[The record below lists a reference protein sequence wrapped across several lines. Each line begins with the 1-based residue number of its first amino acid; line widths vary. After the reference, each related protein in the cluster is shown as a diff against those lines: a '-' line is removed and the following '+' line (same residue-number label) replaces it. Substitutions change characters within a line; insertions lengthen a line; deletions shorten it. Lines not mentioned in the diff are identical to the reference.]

1 MVLISPDGEIR
12 VWENMSLGLGNM
24 DRYQETYIELGQDD
38 MVDKLW
44 KLDVSSLKS
53 MTRRRLADG
62 EGHQF
67 CRNNKTIF
75 GL

>member
-1 MVLISPDGEIR
+1 MITLDGEIR

-24 DRYQETYIELGQDD
+24 DRYQEAYIELGQDD

-53 MTRRRLADG
+53 MIRKEAS
-62 EGHQF
+62 
-67 CRNNKTIF
+67 
-75 GL
+75 